1 MRGAS
6 FMVSDASEK
15 QHRIMYTDVSTGQP
29 IPFCKGD
36 GLRLSSTGAPWADV
50 LKMEEHRVL
59 PQETAES
66 SARAHHLAMRLGPP
80 GKVEWRI
87 TGERARCGVVV
98 PGDLHLISQGVPRW
112 GRWYQPAALLLV
124 ALEPR
129 FVAAVANQCVQADHI
144 TFTNRCA
151 FRDPALTHLLL
162 ALRAELQAGCPTGRL
177 YGESLATALALHL
190 LQRYTVCPSTDG
202 DPRGG
207 LPPARLHR
215 ALDYMHAHLGE
226 ELSLRQLAA
235 VVQLSPHHFAARFKQ
250 STGVAPYQYVLRQR
264 IATAQH
270 LLAETHLSLAE
281 VAYRLGFSSQAHF
294 TTMFRQH
301 IGTTPGAYRQGS

>member
-1 MRGAS
+1 MCRAR
-6 FMVSDASEK
+6 FMVTDASEK
-15 QHRIMYTDVSTGQP
+15 QHRIVYTDVSTGQP
-29 IPFCKGD
+29 IPFCKGV

-59 PQETAES
+59 PQQTAES
-66 SARAHHLAMRLGPP
+66 SPRAHHLAMRLGPP

-87 TGERARCGVVV
+87 TGEHGRCGVVV
-98 PGDLHLISQGVPRW
+98 PGDLYLISQGVPQW
-112 GRWYQPAALLLV
+112 VRWYQPAALLLV

-129 FVAAVANQCVQADHI
+129 FVAAVANKCVQADHM
-144 TFTNRCA
+144 TFTSRGA

-190 LQRYTVCPSTDG
+190 LQRYAVCPSTDG
-202 DPRGG
+202 DPQGG
-207 LPPARLHR
+207 LPPARLR
-215 ALDYMHAHLGE
+215 RVLDYMHAHLGE

-281 VAYRLGFSSQAHF
+281 ISYRLGFSSQAHF
-294 TTMFRQH
+294 TTVFRQH
-301 IGTTPGAYRQGS
+301 VGTTPGAYRQGS

>member
-1 MRGAS
+1 MCRAR
-6 FMVSDASEK
+6 FMVTDASEK
-15 QHRIMYTDVSTGQP
+15 QHRIVYTDVSTGQP

-36 GLRLSSTGAPWADV
+36 GLRLSSTGAPWADA

-59 PQETAES
+59 PQETPEAS
-66 SARAHHLAMRLGPP
+66 PRAHHLAMRLGPP
-80 GKVEWRI
+80 GKVEWQI
-87 TGERARCGVVV
+87 TGERARCRVVV
-98 PGDLHLISQGVPRW
+98 PGDLQLISQGVPWW

-129 FVAAVANQCVQADHI
+129 FVAAVANQCVQADHM

-190 LQRYTVCPSTDG
+190 LQRYAVCPSTDG

-207 LPPARLHR
+207 LPPARLR
-215 ALDYMHAHLGE
+215 RVLDYMHSHLGE

-235 VVQLSPHHFAARFKQ
+235 VVQLSPHHFAACFKQ

-294 TTMFRQH
+294 TTVFRQH

>member
-6 FMVSDASEK
+6 FMVTDASEK

-129 FVAAVANQCVQADHI
+129 FVAAMANQCVQADHI

>member
-1 MRGAS
+1 MCRAR
-6 FMVSDASEK
+6 FMVTDASEK
-15 QHRIMYTDVSTGQP
+15 QHRIVYTDVSTGQP

-36 GLRLSSTGAPWADV
+36 GLLLSSTGAPWADA

-59 PQETAES
+59 PQETPEAFP
-66 SARAHHLAMRLGPP
+66 RAHHLAMRLGPP
-80 GKVEWRI
+80 GKVEWQI
-87 TGERARCGVVV
+87 TGERARCRVVV
-98 PGDLHLISQGVPRW
+98 PGDLQLISQGVPWW

-129 FVAAVANQCVQADHI
+129 FVAALANQCVQADHM

-177 YGESLATALALHL
+177 YGESLAT
-190 LQRYTVCPSTDG
+190 
-202 DPRGG
+202 
-207 LPPARLHR
+207 PPARLR
-215 ALDYMHAHLGE
+215 RVLDYMHSHLGE

-235 VVQLSPHHFAARFKQ
+235 VVQLSPHHFTALFKQ
-250 STGVAPYQYVLRQR
+250 STGVAPYQYLLRQR

-270 LLAETHLSLAE
+270 LLAETHLSLTE
-281 VAYRLGFSSQAHF
+281 ISYRLGFSSQAHF

-301 IGTTPGAYRQGS
+301 VGTTPGTYRLGS